1 MEIME
6 TQRVT
11 YGNKTYEYPRSR
23 YHNDRREDGR
33 RLPSGAARKTF
44 VVAEMNERHHE
55 IARLLVLGTKPKD
68 VARELDISYAQ
79 VMNVK
84 NSPVVREQMMFLQ
97 GARDDATVDV
107 MKQIQAAL
115 PDCVKYLID
124 SVDDDDVSHTTRSK
138 NAFGLMGVAGYG
150 QTKNV
155 NIKGVHAVLNAE
167 DLMEI
172 KSRASEIANEIGLM
186 AKEGEIVDI

>member
-1 MEIME
+1 ME

-11 YGNKTYEYPRSR
+11 YGDKTYEYPKSR
-23 YHNDRREDGR
+23 YHNDQREDKR
-33 RLPSGAARKTF
+33 RVPSGKVRKTF
-44 VVAEMNERHHE
+44 AVAEMNEKHHE

-68 VARELDISYAQ
+68 VARELNISYQQ
-79 VMNVK
+79 VINVK
-84 NSPVVREQMMFLQ
+84 NSPVVAEQMMFLQ
-97 GARDDATVDV
+97 GARDETTVDV

-124 SVDDDDVSHTTRSK
+124 SVEDDDVSHTTRSK

-150 QTKNV
+150 QTRNV
-155 NIKGVHAVLNAE
+155 NVKGVHAVLNAE

-186 AKEGEIVDI
+186 VEEGEIVDT